1 MTTPTDEV
9 LAAAVEKIAAAV
21 HASLPKYKDAI
32 SDLVRILTDHEWVK
46 LKIDEDRRRVR
57 NADLAIASTDAAIID
72 LHDVVA
78 QLSAF
83 VKIKRDLDYRLPGNG
98 RPLANI
104 ALTRKQCLE
113 LLALYEIG
121 EGEEIA
127 KGGVS

>member
-32 SDLVRILTDHEWVK
+32 SDLVRILTV
-46 LKIDEDRRRVR
+46 KIDEDRRRVR